1 MQNTSALYRQLYA
14 LQNHWFET
22 KVNINGVDYF
32 EDQLFAVSTSSRL
45 FARNPDVGKAVAG
58 EINVTLIDPA
68 EDIPVMAVVRPY
80 VRACGYIV
88 AAEQPRVIGGIVYLT
103 DASSIDGEDIATLDG
118 AAINSNIVYY
128 PNITELQES
137 EWLPK
142 GVYYIDTRQTS
153 HNDDGVTLMELHGYD
168 AMLKA
173 EQYWGDD
180 MMPSGGWPDDGL
192 TDIQVAQMIAAKMGA
207 EVDSRTV
214 TDMDGGYKIPM
225 PIGYTLREVL
235 GYLAAPYLGCFIMTE
250 QGKLR
255 MVSILDLPPETNYL
269 IDNAGYA
276 ITFGGDRILV

>member
-32 EDQLFAVSTSSRL
+32 EDQLFEVSTSSQL
-45 FARNPDVGKAVAG
+45 FARNPEVGKGVAG
-58 EINVTLIDPA
+58 EISVTLINPA
-68 EDIPVMAVVRPY
+68 EDIPIMAVVRPY
-80 VRACGYIV
+80 VRVCGYVV
-88 AAEQPRVIGGIVYLT
+88 AADQPGIIGGIVYLT
-103 DASSIDGEDIATLDG
+103 DTSSIDGDDIATLDG
-118 AAINSNIVYY
+118 AAINSDIVYY
-128 PNITELQES
+128 PTVTELQES

-142 GVYYIDTRQTS
+142 GVFYIDTRQTS

-168 AMLKA
+168 AMLMA

-192 TDIQVAQMIAAKMGA
+192 TDIQVVQMIANKIGV

-214 TDMDGGYKIPM
+214 ADMNGGYKIPM

-276 ITFGGDRILV
+276 ITFGGTRILV

>member
-80 VRACGYIV
+80 VRVCGYIV

-192 TDIQVAQMIAAKMGA
+192 TDIQVVQMIAEKMGVA
-207 EVDSRTV
+207 VDSRTV
-214 TDMDGGYKIPM
+214 SDMDGGYKIPM

-235 GYLAAPYLGCFIMTE
+235 GYLAAPYLGCFIITE

-276 ITFGGDRILV
+276 ITFGGTRILV

>member
-80 VRACGYIV
+80 VRVCGYIV

-173 EQYWGDD
+173 EQYCGND

-192 TDIQVAQMIAAKMGA
+192 TDIQVVQMIAEKMGVA
-207 EVDSRTV
+207 VDSRTV
-214 TDMDGGYKIPM
+214 SDMDGGYKIPM

-235 GYLAAPYLGCFIMTE
+235 GYLAAPYLGCFIITE

-276 ITFGGDRILV
+276 ITFGGTRILV

>member
-22 KVNINGVDYF
+22 KVNINGVDYH

-80 VRACGYIV
+80 VRVCGYIV
-88 AAEQPRVIGGIVYLT
+88 AAEQPRVMGGIVYLT

-173 EQYWGDD
+173 EQYWDAD
-180 MMPSGGWPDDGL
+180 MMPSDGWPDDGL
-192 TDIQVAQMIAAKMGA
+192 TDIQVAQMIAAKIGV

-235 GYLAAPYLGCFIMTE
+235 GYLAAPYLGCFIITE

-276 ITFGGDRILV
+276 ITFGGTRILV

>member
-1 MQNTSALYRQLYA
+1 MQNTSALYRQLSA

-22 KVNINGVDYF
+22 KVNINGVDYH
-32 EDQLFAVSTSSRL
+32 EDQLFAVSTSSKL
-45 FARNPDVGKAVAG
+45 FARNPEVGKAVAG
-58 EINVTLIDPA
+58 EINVTLINPA
-68 EDIPVMAVVRPY
+68 DDIPIMAVVRPY
-80 VRACGYIV
+80 VRVCGYIV

-128 PNITELQES
+128 PKLTERQES

-142 GVYYIDTRQTS
+142 GGDYIDTRQTS

-192 TDIQVAQMIAAKMGA
+192 TDIQVVQMIAAKMGVA
-207 EVDSRTV
+207 VDSRTV

-276 ITFGGDRILV
+276 ITFGGTRILV

>member
-22 KVNINGVDYF
+22 KVNINGVDYH

-58 EINVTLIDPA
+58 ELNVTLIDPA

-80 VRACGYIV
+80 VRVCGYIS
-88 AAEQPRVIGGIVYLT
+88 AADQPEVISGIVYLT
-103 DASSIDGEDIATLDG
+103 GASSIDGDDIAALDG
-118 AAINSNIVYY
+118 AAINSGIVYY

-192 TDIQVAQMIAAKMGA
+192 TDIQVVQMIADKIGV

>member
-22 KVNINGVDYF
+22 KVNINGVDYH
-32 EDQLFAVSTSSRL
+32 EDQLFAVSTSSQL
-45 FARNPDVGKAVAG
+45 FARNPEVGKAVAG
-58 EINVTLIDPA
+58 EINVTLINPA
-68 EDIPVMAVVRPY
+68 DDIPIMAVVRPY
-80 VRACGYIV
+80 VRVCGYIV
-88 AAEQPRVIGGIVYLT
+88 AAEQPRVIGGIVYLA

-118 AAINSNIVYY
+118 AAINSDIVYY
-128 PNITELQES
+128 PNITELQQS

-192 TDIQVAQMIAAKMGA
+192 TDIQVVQMIAAKMGV

-276 ITFGGDRILV
+276 ITFGGTRILV

>member
-1 MQNTSALYRQLYA
+1 
-14 LQNHWFET
+14 
-22 KVNINGVDYF
+22 
-32 EDQLFAVSTSSRL
+32 
-45 FARNPDVGKAVAG
+45 
-58 EINVTLIDPA
+58 
-68 EDIPVMAVVRPY
+68 MAVVRPY
-80 VRACGYIV
+80 VRVCGYIV

-192 TDIQVAQMIAAKMGA
+192 TDIQVVQMIADKMGVA
-207 EVDSRTV
+207 VDSRTV
-214 TDMDGGYKIPM
+214 SDMDGGYKIPM

-235 GYLAAPYLGCFIMTE
+235 GYLAAPYLGCFIITE
-250 QGKLR
+250 QGNLR

-276 ITFGGDRILV
+276 ITFGGTRILV

>member
-22 KVNINGVDYF
+22 KVNINGVDYH
-32 EDQLFAVSTSSRL
+32 EDQLFAVSTSSQL
-45 FARNPDVGKAVAG
+45 FARNPEVGKAVAG

-80 VRACGYIV
+80 VRVCGYIV

-180 MMPSGGWPDDGL
+180 MMPPGGWPEEGL
-192 TDIQVAQMIAAKMGA
+192 TDIQVVQMIAEKMDVA
-207 EVDSRTV
+207 VDSRTV

-235 GYLAAPYLGCFIMTE
+235 GYLAAPYLGCFIITE

>member
-22 KVNINGVDYF
+22 KVNINGVDYH
-32 EDQLFAVSTSSRL
+32 EGQLFAVSTSSQL
-45 FARNPDVGKAVAG
+45 FARNPEVGKAVAG
-58 EINVTLIDPA
+58 EINVTLINPA
-68 EDIPVMAVVRPY
+68 DDIPIVAVVRPY
-80 VRACGYIV
+80 VRVCGYIV

-103 DASSIDGEDIATLDG
+103 DASSINGEDIAALDG
-118 AAINSNIVYY
+118 AAINSDIVYY
-128 PNITELQES
+128 PNITELQQS

-180 MMPSGGWPDDGL
+180 MIPSGGWPEDGL
-192 TDIQVAQMIAAKMGA
+192 TDIQVVQMIAAKIGVA
-207 EVDSRTV
+207 VDSRTV

-276 ITFGGDRILV
+276 ITFGGTRILV

>member
-22 KVNINGVDYF
+22 KVNINGVDYH
-32 EDQLFAVSTSSRL
+32 EDQLFAVSTSSQL
-45 FARNPDVGKAVAG
+45 FARNPEVGKAVAG
-58 EINVTLIDPA
+58 EINVTLINPA
-68 EDIPVMAVVRPY
+68 DDIPIMAVVRPY
-80 VRACGYIV
+80 VRVCGYIV

-103 DASSIDGEDIATLDG
+103 DASSINGEDIATLDG
-118 AAINSNIVYY
+118 AAINSDIVYY
-128 PNITELQES
+128 PNITELQQS

-180 MMPSGGWPDDGL
+180 MMPSGGWPEDGL
-192 TDIQVAQMIAAKMGA
+192 TDIQVVQMIAAKIGVA
-207 EVDSRTV
+207 VDSRTV

-235 GYLAAPYLGCFIMTE
+235 GYLAAPYLGCFIITE

-276 ITFGGDRILV
+276 ITFGGTRILV

>member
-22 KVNINGVDYF
+22 KVNINGVDYH
-32 EDQLFAVSTSSRL
+32 EDQLFAVSTSSQL
-45 FARNPDVGKAVAG
+45 FERNPDVGKAVAG
-58 EINVTLIDPA
+58 EINVTLINPA
-68 EDIPVMAVVRPY
+68 DDIPTMAVVRPY
-80 VRACGYIV
+80 VRVCGYIV

-192 TDIQVAQMIAAKMGA
+192 TDIQVVQMIAEKMGVA
-207 EVDSRTV
+207 VDSRTV
-214 TDMDGGYKIPM
+214 TDMDGDYKIPM

-276 ITFGGDRILV
+276 ITFGGTRILV

>member
-80 VRACGYIV
+80 VRVCGYIV
-88 AAEQPRVIGGIVYLT
+88 GAEQPRVIGGIVYLT

-153 HNDDGVTLMELHGYD
+153 HNDDGVMLMELHGYD

-192 TDIQVAQMIAAKMGA
+192 TDIQVVQMIAEKMGVA
-207 EVDSRTV
+207 VDSRTV
-214 TDMDGGYKIPM
+214 SDMDGGYKIPM

-276 ITFGGDRILV
+276 ITFGGTRILV

>member
-22 KVNINGVDYF
+22 KVNINGADYY
-32 EDQLFAVSTSSRL
+32 EGQLFAVSTSSRL

-80 VRACGYIV
+80 VRVCGYIA

-103 DASSIDGEDIATLDG
+103 EASSIDGKDIATLDG
-118 AAINSNIVYY
+118 AAINNGIVYY
-128 PNITELQES
+128 PNITELQQS

-173 EQYWGDD
+173 EQYWDAD
-180 MMPSGGWPDDGL
+180 MMPSDGWPDDGL
-192 TDIQVAQMIAAKMGA
+192 TDIQVAQMIAEKIGV

-276 ITFGGDRILV
+276 ITFGGTRILV

>member
-22 KVNINGVDYF
+22 KVNINGVDYH
-32 EDQLFAVSTSSRL
+32 EDQLFAVSTSSQL
-45 FARNPDVGKAVAG
+45 FARNPEVGKAVAG
-58 EINVTLIDPA
+58 EINVTLINPA
-68 EDIPVMAVVRPY
+68 DDIPIMAVVRPY
-80 VRACGYIV
+80 VRVCGYIV
-88 AAEQPRVIGGIVYLT
+88 AAEQPRVMGGIVYLT

-118 AAINSNIVYY
+118 AAINSDIVYY
-128 PNITELQES
+128 PNITELQQS

-180 MMPSGGWPDDGL
+180 MMPPGGWPEEGL
-192 TDIQVAQMIAAKMGA
+192 TDIQVVQMIAEKMDVA
-207 EVDSRTV
+207 VDSRTV

>member
-22 KVNINGVDYF
+22 KVNINGVDYH
-32 EDQLFAVSTSSRL
+32 EDQLFAVSTSSQL
-45 FARNPDVGKAVAG
+45 FERNPDVGKAVAG
-58 EINVTLIDPA
+58 EINVTLINPGD
-68 EDIPVMAVVRPY
+68 DIPTMAVVRPY
-80 VRACGYIV
+80 VRVCGYIS
-88 AAEQPRVIGGIVYLT
+88 AADQPEVISGIVYLT
-103 DASSIDGEDIATLDG
+103 GASSIDGDDIAALDG
-118 AAINSNIVYY
+118 AAINSGIVYY

-168 AMLKA
+168 AMLMA

-192 TDIQVAQMIAAKMGA
+192 TDIQVAQMIADKIGV
-207 EVDSRTV
+207 EVDSRTA

>member
-22 KVNINGVDYF
+22 KVNINGVDYH
-32 EDQLFAVSTSSRL
+32 EGQLFAVSTSSQL
-45 FARNPDVGKAVAG
+45 FARNPEVGKAVAG
-58 EINVTLIDPA
+58 EINVTLINPA
-68 EDIPVMAVVRPY
+68 DDIPIMAVVRPY
-80 VRACGYIV
+80 VRVCGYIV

-103 DASSIDGEDIATLDG
+103 DASSINGEDIATLDG
-118 AAINSNIVYY
+118 AAINSDIVYY
-128 PNITELQES
+128 PNITELQQS

-180 MMPSGGWPDDGL
+180 MIPSGGWPEDGL
-192 TDIQVAQMIAAKMGA
+192 TDIQVVQMIAAKIGVA
-207 EVDSRTV
+207 VDSRTV

-276 ITFGGDRILV
+276 ITFGGTRILV

>member
-22 KVNINGVDYF
+22 KVNINGVDYH
-32 EDQLFAVSTSSRL
+32 EDQLFAVSTSSQL
-45 FARNPDVGKAVAG
+45 FARNPEVGKAVAG
-58 EINVTLIDPA
+58 EINVTLINPA
-68 EDIPVMAVVRPY
+68 DDIPIMAVVRPY
-80 VRACGYIV
+80 VRVCGYIV
-88 AAEQPRVIGGIVYLT
+88 AAEQPRVMGGIVYLT

-118 AAINSNIVYY
+118 AAINSDIVYY
-128 PNITELQES
+128 PNITELQQS

-153 HNDDGVTLMELHGYD
+153 HNDDGVALMELHGYD

-180 MMPSGGWPDDGL
+180 MMPPGGWPEEGL
-192 TDIQVAQMIAAKMGA
+192 TDIQVVQMIAEKMDVA
-207 EVDSRTV
+207 VDSRTV

>member
-22 KVNINGVDYF
+22 KVNINGVDYH
-32 EDQLFAVSTSSRL
+32 EGQLFAVSTSSQL
-45 FARNPDVGKAVAG
+45 FARNPEVGKAVAG
-58 EINVTLIDPA
+58 EINVTLINPA
-68 EDIPVMAVVRPY
+68 DDIPIMAVVRPY
-80 VRACGYIV
+80 VRVCGYIV

-103 DASSIDGEDIATLDG
+103 DASSINGEDIATLDG
-118 AAINSNIVYY
+118 AAINSDIVYY
-128 PNITELQES
+128 PNITELQQS

-192 TDIQVAQMIAAKMGA
+192 TDIQVVQMIAAKMGVA
-207 EVDSRTV
+207 VDSRTA

-276 ITFGGDRILV
+276 ITFGGTRILV

>member
-80 VRACGYIV
+80 VRVCGYI
-88 AAEQPRVIGGIVYLT
+88 AAADQPEVIGGIVYLT
-103 DASSIDGEDIATLDG
+103 GASSIDGDDIATLDG
-118 AAINSNIVYY
+118 AAINSDIVYY

-173 EQYWGDD
+173 EQYWDAD
-180 MMPSGGWPDDGL
+180 MMPPDGWPDDGL
-192 TDIQVAQMIAAKMGA
+192 TDIQVVQMIANKMGV

-276 ITFGGDRILV
+276 ITFGGTRILV

>member
-22 KVNINGVDYF
+22 KVNINGVDYH
-32 EDQLFAVSTSSRL
+32 EDQLFAVSTSSHL
-45 FARNPDVGKAVAG
+45 FARNPEVGKAVAG
-58 EINVTLIDPA
+58 EINVTLINPA
-68 EDIPVMAVVRPY
+68 DDIPIMAVVRPY
-80 VRACGYIV
+80 VRVCGYIV

-118 AAINSNIVYY
+118 AAINNGIVYY
-128 PNITELQES
+128 PNITELQQS

-173 EQYWGDD
+173 EQYWDAD
-180 MMPSGGWPDDGL
+180 MMPSDGWPDDGL
-192 TDIQVAQMIAAKMGA
+192 TDIQVAQMIAEKIGA

-276 ITFGGDRILV
+276 ITFGGTRILV

>member
-32 EDQLFAVSTSSRL
+32 EDKLFAVSTSSRL

-80 VRACGYIV
+80 VRVCGYIS
-88 AAEQPRVIGGIVYLT
+88 AADQPEVISGIVYLT
-103 DASSIDGEDIATLDG
+103 GASSIDGDDIAALDG
-118 AAINSNIVYY
+118 AAINSGIVYY

-168 AMLKA
+168 AMLMA

-192 TDIQVAQMIAAKMGA
+192 TDIQVAQMIADKIGV
-207 EVDSRTV
+207 EVDSRTAI
-214 TDMDGGYKIPM
+214 DMDGGYKIPM

>member
-22 KVNINGVDYF
+22 KVNINGVDYY
-32 EDQLFAVSTSSRL
+32 EGQLFAVSTSSQL
-45 FARNPDVGKAVAG
+45 FARNPEVGKAVAG
-58 EINVTLIDPA
+58 EINVTLINPA
-68 EDIPVMAVVRPY
+68 DDIPIMAVVRPY
-80 VRACGYIV
+80 VRVCGYIA

-103 DASSIDGEDIATLDG
+103 DASSINGEDIVALDG
-118 AAINSNIVYY
+118 AAINSDIVYY
-128 PNITELQES
+128 PNITELQQS

-192 TDIQVAQMIAAKMGA
+192 TDIQVVQMIAAKMGVA
-207 EVDSRTV
+207 VDSRTV

-276 ITFGGDRILV
+276 ITFGGTRILV

>member
-22 KVNINGVDYF
+22 KVNINGVDYH
-32 EDQLFAVSTSSRL
+32 EDQLFAVSTSSQL
-45 FARNPDVGKAVAG
+45 FARNPEVGKAVAG
-58 EINVTLIDPA
+58 EINVTLINPA
-68 EDIPVMAVVRPY
+68 DDIPIMAVVRPY
-80 VRACGYIV
+80 VRVCGYIS
-88 AAEQPRVIGGIVYLT
+88 AADQPEVISGIVYLT
-103 DASSIDGEDIATLDG
+103 GASSIDGDDIAALDG
-118 AAINSNIVYY
+118 AAINSDIVYY

-173 EQYWGDD
+173 EQYLGDD

-192 TDIQVAQMIAAKMGA
+192 TDIQVVQMIAAKMGV

-225 PIGYTLREVL
+225 PVGYTLREVL

>member
-22 KVNINGVDYF
+22 KVNINGVDYH
-32 EDQLFAVSTSSRL
+32 EDQLFAVSTSSQL

-80 VRACGYIV
+80 VRVCGYIV
-88 AAEQPRVIGGIVYLT
+88 AAEQPRVMGGIVYLT

-128 PNITELQES
+128 PNITELQQS

-180 MMPSGGWPDDGL
+180 MMPPGGWPEEGL
-192 TDIQVAQMIAAKMGA
+192 TDIQVVQMIAEKMDVA
-207 EVDSRTV
+207 VDSRTV

>member
-22 KVNINGVDYF
+22 KVNINGVDYH
-32 EDQLFAVSTSSRL
+32 EDQLFAVSTSSQL
-45 FARNPDVGKAVAG
+45 FARNPEVGKAVAG
-58 EINVTLIDPA
+58 EINITLINPA
-68 EDIPVMAVVRPY
+68 DDIPIMAVVRPY
-80 VRACGYIV
+80 VRVCGYIV

-118 AAINSNIVYY
+118 AAINSDIVYY
-128 PNITELQES
+128 PNITELQQS

-173 EQYWGDD
+173 EQYWGND
-180 MMPSGGWPDDGL
+180 MMPSGGWPEDGL
-192 TDIQVAQMIAAKMGA
+192 TDIQVVQMIAAKIGVA
-207 EVDSRTV
+207 VDSRTV

-276 ITFGGDRILV
+276 ITFGGTRILV

>member
-22 KVNINGVDYF
+22 KVNINGVDYH
-32 EDQLFAVSTSSRL
+32 EDQLFAVSTSSQL
-45 FARNPDVGKAVAG
+45 FARNPEVGKAVAG
-58 EINVTLIDPA
+58 EINVTLINPA
-68 EDIPVMAVVRPY
+68 DDIPIMAVVRPY
-80 VRACGYIV
+80 VRVCGYIV
-88 AAEQPRVIGGIVYLT
+88 AAEQPRVMGGIVFLT

-118 AAINSNIVYY
+118 AAINSDIVYY

-192 TDIQVAQMIAAKMGA
+192 TDIQVVQMIAAKMGV

>member
-32 EDQLFAVSTSSRL
+32 EDQLFEVSTSSRL

-58 EINVTLIDPA
+58 EINVTLINPA

-80 VRACGYIV
+80 VRVCGYIS
-88 AAEQPRVIGGIVYLT
+88 AADQPEVISGIVYLT
-103 DASSIDGEDIATLDG
+103 GASSIDGDDIATLDG
-118 AAINSNIVYY
+118 AAINSGIVYY
-128 PNITELQES
+128 SDITELQES

-168 AMLKA
+168 AMLMA

-192 TDIQVAQMIAAKMGA
+192 TDIQVAQMIADKIGV
-207 EVDSRTV
+207 EVDSRTA

>member
-1 MQNTSALYRQLYA
+1 MQTTSALYRQLYA
-14 LQNHWFET
+14 LQSHWFEA
-22 KVNINGVDYF
+22 KVNINGVDYG
-32 EDQLFAVSTSSRL
+32 EDKLFAVSTTTQM
-45 FARNPDVGKAVAG
+45 FTQNPDVGKAVSG

-68 EDIPVMAVVRPY
+68 ENIPVMAVVRPY
-80 VRACGYIV
+80 VRVCGYVV
-88 AAEQPRVIGGIVYLT
+88 AGEPPDIEDGVVYT
-103 DASSIDGEDIATLDG
+103 TGSSSIDGNGIATLDG
-118 AAINSNIVYY
+118 ASIHSDIVYY
-128 PNITELQES
+128 ADTTELMHS

-142 GVYYIDTRQTS
+142 GFYYIDTRQTAR
-153 HNDDGVTLMELHGYD
+153 NDDGLRLMELHGYD
-168 AMLKA
+168 AMLMA

-180 MMPSGGWPDDGL
+180 MIPSGGWLEDGV
-192 TDIQVAQMIAAKMGA
+192 TDIQVVQMIAAKMGVA
-207 EVDSRTV
+207 VDSRTV

-276 ITFGGDRILV
+276 ITFGGTRILV

>member
-22 KVNINGVDYF
+22 KVNINGVDYH
-32 EDQLFAVSTSSRL
+32 EGQLFAVSTSSQL
-45 FARNPDVGKAVAG
+45 FARNPEVGKAVAG
-58 EINVTLIDPA
+58 EINVTLINPA
-68 EDIPVMAVVRPY
+68 DDIPIMAVVRPY
-80 VRACGYIV
+80 VRVCGYIV
-88 AAEQPRVIGGIVYLT
+88 AAEQPRVMGGIVYLT

-118 AAINSNIVYY
+118 AAINSDIVYY

-168 AMLKA
+168 AMLMA

-192 TDIQVAQMIAAKMGA
+192 TDIQVAQMIADKIGV
-207 EVDSRTV
+207 EVDSRTAI
-214 TDMDGGYKIPM
+214 DMDGGYKIPM